1 MAVNQFADWTH
12 DEFMAMQTLKVK
24 DLPKTTEKYQMQ
36 TPAVASRVDW
46 RDKVQ
51 FISLDPILKL
61 KYKLYFYITKIKEQT
76 KEP

>member
-1 MAVNQFADWTH
+1 MAVNQFADLTH

-24 DLPKTTEKYQMQ
+24 DLPKTTEKYQMKA
-36 TPAVASRVDW
+36 PVDASRIDW

-61 KYKLYFYITKIKEQT
+61 KYIYFYITKIKEQT